1 MKKQRW
7 LIVVVVALMV
17 TGLAYYLDHELSTLE
32 KNMSEMEEAIETN
45 TLAIYQSVEAMDER
59 LTPDMKAMQGE
70 INGLNESVEMMR
82 QDMNKL
88 VSSLDKIV
96 KITEG
101 AVGVFTD
108 LAHNPLVRLLCS
120 T

>member
-45 TLAIYQSVEAMDER
+45 TLAIY
-59 LTPDMKAMQGE
+59 
-70 INGLNESVEMMR
+70 
-82 QDMNKL
+82 
-88 VSSLDKIV
+88 
-96 KITEG
+96 
-101 AVGVFTD
+101 
-108 LAHNPLVRLLCS
+108 
-120 T
+120 